1 MYVRFTWGLFF
12 PLVARIGLGLR
23 ICVRACLLGDLGGR
37 LVIFQG
43 VFLSFFIGASIN
55 HKRKPYLLPTY
66 TTYLLIPTYILI
78 PIYPYIDQLQ

>member
-1 MYVRFTWGLFF
+1 M
-12 PLVARIGLGLR
+12 
-23 ICVRACLLGDLGGR
+23 RACLLGDLGGR

>member
-1 MYVRFTWGLFF
+1 MGICTYVCTFYMGFVF
-12 PLVARIGLGLR
+12 PLVARTGLGLR

-66 TTYLLIPTYILI
+66 TTYLLIPTY
-78 PIYPYIDQLQ
+78 PYIDQLQ